1 MTQTVKEWPAQLQ
14 RRQKLDLRRG
24 DVFVHGGVKHAVVG
38 FDGREDGYLCWRCDN
53 QMYNTLAFVTIAKS
67 KAHVA
72 ERLFSEEVPELPS
85 VNSVGRPPGSL
96 GPLSRSDGLDK
107 RRGKT
112 PGTPS
117 TAPTSPTGERS
128 VCCSS
133 APSVASLS
141 LGPSPSFALQSQGQQ
156 EERFDGG
163 FVQSQD
169 EPTDTPRQ
177 CVLCCWIRRLTWP
190 VLALGEVLKRDV
202 VPREASLEAKV
213 ENVASDAE
221 AHPVWNR
228 THSPSSRTQALPLCA
243 DTLSRRLSDWVDL
256 QITIPIVKPPGWQEV
271 ERLVHKMPVTFDE
284 RGRKET
290 MIVKSSRWA
299 GFVDRQR
306 SKLRREVDHIRK
318 SDCQLTADQDVSE
331 LVRMIDCMEDWKDL
345 SRYSGKS
352 INMASTQRGN
362 EMKIH
367 VMAFA
372 ERKDADDTSVD
383 FMRLSFSKSVEV
395 PLLRAGNN
403 MVERV
408 LTFLP
413 GLALAKEREERW
425 ISLLGR
431 PDVAKF
437 TIALAFQG
445 ALASDGVHLQFCEA
459 KLQKGG

>member
-1 MTQTVKEWPAQLQ
+1 
-14 RRQKLDLRRG
+14 
-24 DVFVHGGVKHAVVG
+24 
-38 FDGREDGYLCWRCDN
+38 
-53 QMYNTLAFVTIAKS
+53 
-67 KAHVA
+67 
-72 ERLFSEEVPELPS
+72 
-85 VNSVGRPPGSL
+85 
-96 GPLSRSDGLDK
+96 
-107 RRGKT
+107 
-112 PGTPS
+112 
-117 TAPTSPTGERS
+117 
-128 VCCSS
+128 
-133 APSVASLS
+133 
-141 LGPSPSFALQSQGQQ
+141 
-156 EERFDGG
+156 
-163 FVQSQD
+163 
-169 EPTDTPRQ
+169 
-177 CVLCCWIRRLTWP
+177 
-190 VLALGEVLKRDV
+190 
-202 VPREASLEAKV
+202 
-213 ENVASDAE
+213 
-221 AHPVWNR
+221 
-228 THSPSSRTQALPLCA
+228 
-243 DTLSRRLSDWVDL
+243 
-256 QITIPIVKPPGWQEV
+256 V